1 MGIQFS
7 FSGLKIYFTNL
18 ALFFKKK
25 NDFISKQFEESL
37 SFGVVKLQQSLC
49 SHLILNLIHQKD
61 TL

>member
-18 ALFFKKK
+18 ALFFKK

-37 SFGVVKLQQSLC
+37 SFGVVKLQSLR

>member
-18 ALFFKKK
+18 ALFFKK

-37 SFGVVKLQQSLC
+37 SFGVVKLQQSLR

-61 TL
+61 TF

>member
-18 ALFFKKK
+18 ALFLKK

-37 SFGVVKLQQSLC
+37 SFGVVKLQSLR

>member
-18 ALFFKKK
+18 ALFLKK

-37 SFGVVKLQQSLC
+37 SFGVVKLQSLR

-61 TL
+61 TF

>member
-18 ALFFKKK
+18 ALFFKK

-37 SFGVVKLQQSLC
+37 SFGVVKLQSLR

-61 TL
+61 TF